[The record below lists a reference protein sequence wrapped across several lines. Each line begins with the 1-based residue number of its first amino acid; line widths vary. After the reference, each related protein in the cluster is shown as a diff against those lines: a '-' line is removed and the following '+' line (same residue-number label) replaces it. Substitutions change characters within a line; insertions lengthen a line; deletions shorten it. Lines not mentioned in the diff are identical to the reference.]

1 MADDPAYDYVV
12 VGSGAGGGTVAAR
25 LAEAGMRVFLIEAG
39 GDPRQL
45 HGGDPLYPMD
55 NRLPDD
61 YDVPAFHAFAT
72 ENEALAWKFFVR
84 HYAADAL
91 QKADPKYLAEY
102 QGLPVDGVFYPR
114 AGALGGCTTHNAL
127 VTVYPHNDD
136 WDRIAEL
143 TGDRSW
149 RASQMRGYFERIED
163 CRYRWLDRQLQ
174 RLGFNPSR
182 HGWKG
187 WLRIEKAIPRSA
199 LGDVDMQQV
208 LKRSALRAL
217 AEAGDPI
224 DQLRWLGE
232 GLADPNDWR
241 LVREN
246 AVGLRIMPLAT
257 SHHARNGIGDRL
269 RKLAQ
274 KRDGKLTIELG
285 ALACRVILDGTNR
298 AIGVEYL
305 KGERLH
311 RASIPAAPGPGE
323 TRRVLAGR
331 EVILAGGAFNTPQ
344 LLMLSGV
351 GPAAELGRL
360 GIPLRIDLPGV
371 GRNLQDRY
379 EIGVV
384 NEMSFPEWGML
395 KGATYAKGDPQYA
408 QWKRG
413 RGVYSTN
420 GAVLAV
426 IRRSLPERPLPDL
439 FCFAILG
446 DFRGYYPGYSK
457 AFAERRNYL
466 TWVVLK
472 AHTENRNGVVSLRS
486 ADPRDVPDI
495 NFHYFSE
502 GSDSRNRDLASIVAG
517 IKFVR
522 RMTAEL
528 KKDGLIVQEALP
540 GDDVVAERDLEGFVT
555 RNAWG
560 HHASCSCAIGPR
572 DQGGVLN
579 GDFRVHGTR
588 GLRVVDASVFPRIP
602 GFFIVSAIYMIG
614 EKAADVIL
622 ADAGCGYP

>member
-1 MADDPAYDYVV
+1 VADDPGYDYVV

-25 LAEAGMRVFLIEAG
+25 LAEGGMRVFLIEAG
-39 GDPRQL
+39 GDPQAL
-45 HGGDPLYPMD
+45 QGGDPLYPTE

-91 QKADPKYLAEY
+91 QQADPKYRADY

-114 AGALGGCTTHNAL
+114 AGVLGGCTTHNAL

-149 RASQMRGYFERIED
+149 RASQMRSYFERIED
-163 CRYRWLDRQLQ
+163 CRYRWLDRQLH
-174 RLGFNPSR
+174 RLGLNPSR

-187 WLRIEKAIPRSA
+187 WLRVEKAIPRSA

-208 LKRSALRAL
+208 LKRSALRAF
-217 AEAGDPI
+217 AEAGDPL

-241 LVREN
+241 LVSEN
-246 AVGLRIMPLAT
+246 AVGLRLMPLAT
-257 SHHARNGIGDRL
+257 AHHRRNGIGDRL

-274 KRDGKLTIELG
+274 KRDAKLTIELG

-298 AIGVEYL
+298 ATGVEYL
-305 KGERLH
+305 RGERLY
-311 RASIPAAPGPGE
+311 RANIPAAPGHGE
-323 TRRVLAGR
+323 TRRVMAAR

-351 GPAAELGRL
+351 GPAAVLGRL
-360 GIPLRIDLPGV
+360 GIPLRVDLPGV

-408 QWKRG
+408 QWKTG

-502 GSDSRNRDLASIVAG
+502 GSDSRRRDLASIVAG

-522 RMTAEL
+522 RMTAGL

-540 GDDVVAERDLEGFVT
+540 GDDIVDDRDLEHFVT

-560 HHASCSCAIGPR
+560 HHASCTCAIGPR
-572 DQGGVLN
+572 DQSGVLN

-622 ADAGCGYP
+622 ADASCGYP

>member
-1 MADDPAYDYVV
+1 MTRHTTMWSWARAPA
-12 VGSGAGGGTVAAR
+12 GARWPPV
-25 LAEAGMRVFLIEAG
+25 L
-39 GDPRQL
+39 PRQACGCSSSRPAAIPRRCKAATL
-45 HGGDPLYPMD
+45 SIPWEIAC
-55 NRLPDD
+55 RTTTTSI
-61 YDVPAFHAFAT
+61 PAFHAFAT

-91 QKADPKYLAEY
+91 QKADPKYLADY

-136 WDRIAEL
+136 WDRIAAL

-163 CRYRWLDRQLQ
+163 CRYRWLDSQLQ
-174 RLGFNPSR
+174 RLRLNPSR

-199 LGDVDMQQV
+199 LGDADMQQV
-208 LKRSALRAL
+208 LKRSALRAF
-217 AEAGDPI
+217 AEAGDPL

-241 LVREN
+241 LVLEN

-285 ALACRVILDGTNR
+285 ALACRVMFDGANR

-305 KGERLH
+305 KGERLY
-311 RASIPAAPGPGE
+311 RANIPAAAGPGE
-323 TRRVLAGR
+323 TRHVMAAR

-351 GPAAELGRL
+351 GPAAELGRH
-360 GIPLRIDLPGV
+360 GIPLRVDLPEV

-384 NEMSFPEWGML
+384 NEMSFPEWSML
-395 KGATYAKGDPQYA
+395 KGASYAKGDPQYA

-413 RGVYSTN
+413 HGVYSTN

-426 IRRSLPERPLPDL
+426 IRRSLPERALPDL

-472 AHTENRNGVVSLRS
+472 AHTENRSGVVSLRS

-502 GSDSRNRDLASIVAG
+502 GSDGRRRDLASIVAG

-540 GDDVVAERDLEGFVT
+540 GDDVVAEQDLDRFVT

-614 EKAADVIL
+614 EKAADVIW
-622 ADAGCGYP
+622 ADASCGYP

>member
-39 GDPRQL
+39 GDPRVL
-45 HGGDPLYPMD
+45 HGGDPLYPAE

-84 HYAADAL
+84 HYADDAR

-102 QGLPVDGVFYPR
+102 QGQPVDGVFYPR

-136 WDRIAEL
+136 WDRIAAL
-143 TGDRSW
+143 TGDHSW
-149 RASQMRGYFERIED
+149 RASNMRRYFERIED

-174 RLGFNPSR
+174 RLHFNPSR

-187 WLRIEKAIPRSA
+187 WLQVETAIPRSA
-199 LGDVDMQQV
+199 LGDVDMQRV
-208 LKRSALRAL
+208 LKRSALRAF

-241 LVREN
+241 LVSEN

-257 SHHARNGIGDRL
+257 AHHARNGIGYRL

-274 KRDGKLTIELG
+274 KREGKLTIELG
-285 ALACRVILDGTNR
+285 ALACRVILDGANR
-298 AIGVEYL
+298 ATGVEYL
-305 KGERLH
+305 KGERLY
-311 RASIPAAPGPGE
+311 RASIPAAMGPGE
-323 TRRVLAGR
+323 TRRVMAAR

-360 GIPLRIDLPGV
+360 GIPLRVDLPGV

-384 NEMSFPEWGML
+384 NEMSFPEWSML
-395 KGATYAKGDPQYA
+395 KGAAYAKGDPQYA
-408 QWKRG
+408 EWKRG

-472 AHTENRNGVVSLRS
+472 AHTENRTGVVSLRS

-502 GSDSRNRDLASIVAG
+502 GSDGRRRDLASIVAG

-528 KKDGLIVQEALP
+528 KKEGLIAQEALP
-540 GDDVVAERDLEGFVT
+540 GDDVVGEPDLERFVT
-555 RNAWG
+555 QNAW
-560 HHASCSCAIGPR
+560 
-572 DQGGVLN
+572 
-579 GDFRVHGTR
+579 
-588 GLRVVDASVFPRIP
+588 
-602 GFFIVSAIYMIG
+602 
-614 EKAADVIL
+614 
-622 ADAGCGYP
+622 

>member
-1 MADDPAYDYVV
+1 MAVTDHPAYDYVV

-39 GDPRQL
+39 GDPGQL
-45 HGGDPLYPMD
+45 WGGDPLYPLE

-91 QKADPKYLAEY
+91 QKADPKYLSEY

-149 RASQMRGYFERIED
+149 RASEMRGYFERIED

-174 RLGFNPSR
+174 RLRLNPSR

-208 LKRSALRAL
+208 LKRSALRAF

-241 LVREN
+241 LVLEN

-285 ALACRVILDGTNR
+285 ALACRVILDDANR

-305 KGERLH
+305 KGERLY
-311 RASIPAAPGPGE
+311 RANIPAAAGPGE
-323 TRRVLAGR
+323 TRRVLATR

-351 GPAAELGRL
+351 GPAAELSRL
-360 GIPLRIDLPGV
+360 GIPLRVDLPEV

-395 KGATYAKGDPQYA
+395 KGASYAKGDPQYA
-408 QWKRG
+408 EWKRG
-413 RGVYSTN
+413 RGVYATN

-426 IRRSLPERPLPDL
+426 IRRSLPERATARSLLLCDLGRFQGLLPRL
-439 FCFAILG
+439 LQGLCRAAQLPHLG
-446 DFRGYYPGYSK
+446 R
-457 AFAERRNYL
+457 AEGAYGEPQRR
-466 TWVVLK
+466 
-472 AHTENRNGVVSLRS
+472 RQPSLRRS
-486 ADPRDVPDI
+486 ARRPRYQFPLLQR
-495 NFHYFSE
+495 
-502 GSDSRNRDLASIVAG
+502 GQ
-517 IKFVR
+517 R
-522 RMTAEL
+522 RQAPRPRI
-528 KKDGLIVQEALP
+528 D
-540 GDDVVAERDLEGFVT
+540 R
-555 RNAWG
+555 R
-560 HHASCSCAIGPR
+560 R
-572 DQGGVLN
+572 DQIRPADDGRAEEGRADRPGGAA
-579 GDFRVHGTR
+579 RVRMSSRSRIWKASSPAMPGGIMPPAPAPSVRATR
-588 GLRVVDASVFPRIP
+588 AVFSTAISGCMERGACAWSMPRFSRGSPAS
-602 GFFIVSAIYMIG
+602 SS
-614 EKAADVIL
+614 L
-622 ADAGCGYP
+622 ARFT